1 MGKQII
7 ELAPFTLKEGFDQ
20 GKLLLLSKELEENF
34 LTHQQGYL
42 KRVLLQKTER
52 EFMDMV
58 YWNSIEEAKTA
69 MDNAM
74 KSETCAN
81 YFSCMAEPESEDP
94 SSAVQHF
101 SLLESYSI

>member
-7 ELAPFTLKEGFDQ
+7 ELAPFTLKEGYDQ
-20 GKLLLLSKELEENF
+20 QNLLLLSKELEENF

-42 KRVLLQKTER
+42 KRVLLQKTEK
-52 EFMDMV
+52 EFMDIV
-58 YWNSIEEAKTA
+58 YWNSMEEAKTA

-74 KSETCAN
+74 KSKTCAN
-81 YFSCMAEPESEDP
+81 YFSCMAESESEDP
-94 SSAVQHF
+94 SSVVQHF